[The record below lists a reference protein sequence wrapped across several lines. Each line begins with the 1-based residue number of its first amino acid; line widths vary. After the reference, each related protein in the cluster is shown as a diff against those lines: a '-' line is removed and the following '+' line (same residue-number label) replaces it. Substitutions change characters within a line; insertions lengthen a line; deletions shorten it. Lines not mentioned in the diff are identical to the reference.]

1 MRWRG
6 IGGPASEDRTYILV
20 TESAFGSHGN
30 GEMIAFQRKL
40 QVDNGVSH
48 TLSFINDDIET
59 REMNLS
65 SKCHRTELLIAR
77 KRLSDLFLY
86 FWAFRS

>member
-1 MRWRG
+1 
-6 IGGPASEDRTYILV
+6 
-20 TESAFGSHGN
+20 
-30 GEMIAFQRKL
+30 MIAFQRKL

-77 KRLSDLFLY
+77 KRLSDLVSNNILIPLRLEFLI
-86 FWAFRS
+86 FCFKTSQW